1 MVHFVTPAYL
11 LLLLPL
17 LGLWL
22 YRRRRQEPTLAYP
35 AFGQLGNNGRFSPKL
50 RLRHLPTWLRL
61 LAIIL
66 LIVGLA
72 RPQGGQAQ
80 EVVHGQGV
88 AIALAVD
95 ISGTMV
101 ALDFAPQNRLEAVKA
116 VLADFIAQRPYDPIG
131 LVVFAEDAYVQTP
144 LTPDH
149 ATVLAALEQIQL
161 APRPGVADGTAI
173 GLGLAHAASL
183 LKDVAASSKA
193 VILFSDGVNT
203 VDTVPPLH
211 AAEAARSLGIRV
223 YTVGVGKD
231 EPVPVPLGNGYTTT
245 WALPFDEAMM
255 QQIAARTNGRYFR
268 AQSPKDLQQ
277 IHQTISQLE
286 PSDIQI
292 EVVHQQ
298 AERMAW
304 FVWPAFALLLLAFA
318 LQQTWLRPFP

>member
-1 MVHFVTPAYL
+1 MIHFVTPAYL

-17 LGLWL
+17 LGMWV
-22 YRRRRQEPTLAYP
+22 YGRRRRRGVALVYP
-35 AFGQLGNNGRFSPKL
+35 AFPPLGEGGRSLKL
-50 RLRHLPTWLRL
+50 RLRYLPAELRL

-101 ALDFAPQNRLEAVKA
+101 ALDFAPQNRLEAVKSA
-116 VLADFIAQRPYDPIG
+116 LADFITQRPYDPIG
-131 LVVFAEDAYVQTP
+131 LVVFAEEAYVQAP

-149 ATVLAALEQIQL
+149 ATVLAALDRIQL
-161 APRPGVADGTAI
+161 ASQLGVADGTAI

-183 LKDVAASSKA
+183 LKDVDASSKA
-193 VILFSDGVNT
+193 VILLTDGVNT
-203 VDTVPPLH
+203 VNAVAPLH
-211 AAEAARSLGIRV
+211 AAEAARSLGIRI

-231 EPVPVPLGNGYTTT
+231 GPVQVPLNNGTTT
-245 WALPFDEAMM
+245 ILKISPDEVTLQA
-255 QQIAARTNGRYFR
+255 IAERTNGRYFR
-268 AQSPKDLQQ
+268 AQSTKDLQQ
-277 IHQTISQLE
+277 IYQTISQLE

-292 EVVHQQ
+292 EVVHPQ
-298 AERMAW
+298 AERMDW
-304 FVWPAFALLLLAFA
+304 FIWPAFALLVLAFG
-318 LQQTWLRPFP
+318 LQHTWLRPFP